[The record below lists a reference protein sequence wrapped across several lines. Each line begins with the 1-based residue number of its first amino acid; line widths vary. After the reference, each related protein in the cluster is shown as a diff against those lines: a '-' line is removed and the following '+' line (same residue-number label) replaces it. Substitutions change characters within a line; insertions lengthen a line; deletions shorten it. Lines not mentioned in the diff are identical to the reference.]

1 MDFSTRGTIVILK
14 TVLERF
20 MFSCILITGMRVIG
34 YARVSSDDQDLTI
47 QLQEIKKFCEY
58 RNFELVKIYTDK
70 STGANIE
77 RDGFIDMIKS
87 IETNTQGIE
96 GVVVFK
102 IDRMGRSLKN
112 LLDII
117 DTFGKN
123 HIQFISITD
132 NFDTTTNQGILFFQV
147 IGAIAEYERKLIKE
161 RTTLGIAQAQ
171 KDGVRFGRPKKH
183 IDMTAVRADI
193 TAGIPK
199 TKVCKKYGIGKTYL
213 YNKLGEA

>member
-1 MDFSTRGTIVILK
+1 M
-14 TVLERF
+14 
-20 MFSCILITGMRVIG
+20 
-34 YARVSSDDQDLTI
+34 DQDLEI
-47 QLQEIKKFCEY
+47 QIQEIKKFCEY
-58 RNFELVKIYTDK
+58 RSFELIRIYTDK
-70 STGANIE
+70 ATGSNIE
-77 RDGFIDMIKS
+77 RDGFIDMMKS

-96 GVVVFK
+96 GVIVFK

-132 NFDTTTNQGILFFQV
+132 NFDTTTNQGVLFFQV

-161 RTTLGIAQAQ
+161 RTDLGIKQAL

-183 IDMTAVRADI
+183 VDMVAIKSDI
-193 TAGIPK
+193 AAGVPK
-199 TKVCKKYGIGKTYL
+199 SKVCKKYGIGKTYL
-213 YNKLGEA
+213 YNKLGGQLDGKSVK

>member
-1 MDFSTRGTIVILK
+1 
-14 TVLERF
+14 
-20 MFSCILITGMRVIG
+20 MRVIG
-34 YARVSSDDQDLTI
+34 YARVSTEDQDLTI
-47 QLQEIKKFCEY
+47 QIQELKKFCEY
-58 RNFELVKIYTDK
+58 RNFELIKIYTDK

-77 RDGFIDMIKS
+77 RQGFIDMMKTID
-87 IETNTQGIE
+87 TNTQGID
-96 GVVVFK
+96 GVIVYK

-161 RTTLGIAQAQ
+161 RTTMGIIQAL
-171 KDGVRFGRPKKH
+171 KDGVRFGRPKKKV
-183 IDMTAVRADI
+183 DMVAIKADLA
-193 TAGIPK
+193 AGIPK
-199 TKVCKKYGIGKTYL
+199 TKICTKYGIGKTYL
-213 YNKLGEA
+213 YNKLGESKND